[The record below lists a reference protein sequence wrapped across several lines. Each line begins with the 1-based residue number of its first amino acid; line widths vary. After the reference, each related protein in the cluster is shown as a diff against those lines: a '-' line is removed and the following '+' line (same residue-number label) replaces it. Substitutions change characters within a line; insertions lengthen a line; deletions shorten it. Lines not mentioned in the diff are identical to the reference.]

1 LIDQPIGV
9 FDSGIGGLTVVRA
22 LLKRLPQ
29 EDIVYFGD
37 TARVPYG
44 TKSRETIIQFSLQ
57 DVAFLQ
63 RFHIKVI
70 VVACNTASSLAL
82 PTLQRRVALPIIG
95 VIEPGSQAAVWATRN
110 GRIGVIG
117 TPSTIASQAYEHA
130 IHRLDRRI
138 RVFGQECSLFVPLA
152 EEGWTSDEV
161 TEQVARRYLSPL
173 IRRKVDTLILGCT
186 HYPLLKGV
194 IARVMGRSVHLIDSA
209 VQTANEVAN
218 LLAVRHLAVSDRET
232 SQCQFYVSDEPQR
245 VMRLAARFL
254 GRPVPWVERVGELP
268 AST

>member
-1 LIDQPIGV
+1 MDRPIGV

-22 LLKRLPQ
+22 LLRRLPQ

-44 TKSRETIIQFSLQ
+44 TKSRETIVRFSLQ

-63 RFHIKVI
+63 RFHVKLI

-82 PTLQRRVALPIIG
+82 PTLQRRVAAPIIG
-95 VIEPGSQAAVWATRN
+95 VLEPGARAAVAATRC

-117 TPSTIASQAYEHA
+117 TPSTIASQAYEQA
-130 IHRLDRRI
+130 VHRLNRSV
-138 RVFGQECSLFVPLA
+138 RVYSQECPLFVPLA
-152 EEGWTSDEV
+152 EEGWADDPV
-161 TEQVARRYLSPL
+161 TETVARRYLTPL
-173 IRRKVDTLILGCT
+173 LRRRIDTLILGCT
-186 HYPLLKGV
+186 HYPLLKTI
-194 IARVMGRSVHLIDSA
+194 IARVMGRAVHLVDSA
-209 VQTANEVAN
+209 IQTAAEVQRV
-218 LLAVRHLAVSDRET
+218 LATRHLAVDGRQA

-245 VMRLAARFL
+245 VMRLAKRFL

-268 AST
+268 DLT

>member
-1 LIDQPIGV
+1 MDQPIGV

-22 LLKRLPQ
+22 LLRRLPQ

-44 TKSRETIIQFSLQ
+44 TKSRETIIRFSLQ

-63 RFHIKVI
+63 RFHVKLI

-82 PTLQRRVALPIIG
+82 STLQRRVATPIIG
-95 VIEPGSQAAVWATRN
+95 VIEPGAQAAVATTRN

-130 IHRLDRRI
+130 IHRLDRAI
-138 RVFGQECSLFVPLA
+138 HVYGQECPLLVPLA
-152 EEGWTSDEV
+152 EEGWADDPV
-161 TEQVARRYLSPL
+161 TEAIARRYLAPL
-173 IRRKVDTLILGCT
+173 ARRRIDTLILGCT
-186 HYPLLKGV
+186 HYPLLKTV
-194 IARVMGRSVHLIDSA
+194 IAHVMGRGVRLVDSA
-209 VQTANEVAN
+209 VQTAEEVRR
-218 LLAVRHLAVSDRET
+218 LLAVRHLAVNGRET

-245 VMRLAARFL
+245 VMRLAKRFL
-254 GRPVPWVERVGELP
+254 GRPVPWVERVGDLP
-268 AST
+268 DSA